1 MKPIWM
7 AGLAAFSLTGCV
19 IIDTDG
25 PADDFERAIVQV
37 DAEEAEVERV
47 DETPEIV
54 VNPLD
59 LRRTTLVVR
68 DIEKS
73 LALYRD
79 ALGMTVEYD
88 QELTSPGLAVRHG
101 ADGENR
107 SRLVL
112 LKANDGFI
120 GMLGLWQFLDQT
132 EKDLAEPDPADFT
145 PGEIVLL
152 FNSKTLDVT
161 FPAAAAAPGVTIIGE
176 PKERRYPSPAGD
188 IVVMVS
194 MLVDNDGHTIEL
206 NQIVSDPRQ

>member
-1 MKPIWM
+1 MRSLFI
-7 AGLAAFSLTGCV
+7 AAASTLFLSGCV
-19 IIDTDG
+19 IIESDEL
-25 PADDFERAIVQV
+25 AREIQIERERAK
-37 DAEEAEVERV
+37 AENADVEMAEQEA
-47 DETPEIV
+47 DK
-54 VNPLD
+54 NPLD

-79 ALGMTVEYD
+79 ALGMSVEYD
-88 QELTSPGLAVRHG
+88 QELTSPGLAMRYG
-101 ADGENR
+101 ADGQNR

-112 LKANDGFI
+112 LKANDSFI

-132 EKDLAEPDPADFT
+132 EQDLAEPDPADFT

-152 FNSKTLDVT
+152 FNSETLDVT
-161 FPAAAAAPGVTIIGE
+161 FPAAAAAPGVTTIGE

-206 NQIVSDPRQ
+206 NQIISDPRQ

>member
-1 MKPIWM
+1 MMKW
-7 AGLAAFSLTGCV
+7 LAATIGVFALSGC
-19 IIDTDG
+19 IIAIDG
-25 PADDFERAIVQV
+25 DDVATEARFDQTEAAEQTEAVAPV
-37 DAEEAEVERV
+37 EEA
-47 DETPEIV
+47 
-54 VNPLD
+54 NPLD

-88 QELTSPGLAVRHG
+88 QELTSPGLSTRFG
-101 ADGENR
+101 ADGQNR

-112 LKANDGFI
+112 LKANDSFI

-132 EKDLAEPDPADFT
+132 EMDLAEPDPADFT
-145 PGEIVLL
+145 PGDIVLL

-161 FPAAAAAPGVTIIGE
+161 FPAAAAAPGVTVIGE
-176 PKERRYPSPAGD
+176 PRERRYPSPAGD

-194 MLVDNDGHTIEL
+194 MLTDNDGHTVEL
-206 NQIVSDPRQ
+206 NQLISDPRTR

>member
-1 MKPIWM
+1 MKAVLACA
-7 AGLAAFSLTGCV
+7 AGALALSGCV
-19 IIDTDG
+19 IIESDEIAREIEREVIVEVEKEA
-25 PADDFERAIVQV
+25 PADL
-37 DAEEAEVERV
+37 
-47 DETPEIV
+47 
-54 VNPLD
+54 NPLD

-88 QELTSPGLAVRHG
+88 QELTSPGLSMRYG

-112 LKANDGFI
+112 LKANNSFI

-132 EKDLAEPDPADFT
+132 DQDLAEPDPADFT

-152 FNSKTLDVT
+152 FNSNTLDVT

-194 MLVDNDGHTIEL
+194 MLTDNDGHTLEL
-206 NQIVSDPRQ
+206 NQIISDPRN

>member
-1 MKPIWM
+1 MRSLFI
-7 AGLAAFSLTGCV
+7 AGAAMLFLSGCV
-19 IIDTDG
+19 IIESDEI
-25 PADDFERAIVQV
+25 AREIERERAGA
-37 DAEEAEVERV
+37 DAVEAEVEA
-47 DETPEIV
+47 PV
-54 VNPLD
+54 VEANPLD

-79 ALGMTVEYD
+79 ALGMSVEYD
-88 QELTSPGLAVRHG
+88 QELTSPGLSMRYG
-101 ADGENR
+101 ADGQNR

-112 LKANDGFI
+112 LKANDSFI

-132 EKDLAEPDPADFT
+132 EQDLAEPDAADFT

-152 FNSKTLDVT
+152 FNSKTLNTT
-161 FPAAAAAPGVTIIGE
+161 FPAAAAAPGVTIVGA

-206 NQIVSDPRQ
+206 NQIISDPRQ

>member
-1 MKPIWM
+1 MKAILAIA
-7 AGLAAFSLTGCV
+7 AGALALSGCV
-19 IIDTDG
+19 IIESDEI
-25 PADDFERAIVQV
+25 AREIEREVVVEVEKEAPV
-37 DAEEAEVERV
+37 DA
-47 DETPEIV
+47 
-54 VNPLD
+54 NPLD

-73 LALYRD
+73 LVLYRD

-88 QELTSPGLAVRHG
+88 QELTSPGLSMRYG
-101 ADGENR
+101 ADGQNR

-112 LKANDGFI
+112 LKANDSFI

-132 EKDLAEPDPADFT
+132 DQDLAEPDPADFT

-152 FNSKTLDVT
+152 FNSNTLDVT

-194 MLVDNDGHTIEL
+194 MLTDNDGHTIEL
-206 NQIVSDPRQ
+206 NQIISDPRN

>member
-1 MKPIWM
+1 MKAILAVA
-7 AGLAAFSLTGCV
+7 AGALALSGCV
-19 IIDTDG
+19 IIESDEI
-25 PADDFERAIVQV
+25 AREIEREVIV
-37 DAEEAEVERV
+37 EVEK
-47 DETPEIV
+47 ETPTD

-88 QELTSPGLAVRHG
+88 QELTSPGLSMRYG
-101 ADGENR
+101 ADGQNR

-112 LKANDGFI
+112 LKANDSFI

-132 EKDLAEPDPADFT
+132 DQDLAEPDPADFT

-152 FNSKTLDVT
+152 FNSNTLDVT

-194 MLVDNDGHTIEL
+194 MLTDNDGHTIEL
-206 NQIVSDPRQ
+206 NQIISDPRS